1 MTRRR
6 RRAEESSNINENVWL
21 ITYSDLVTLMLTFF
35 VLLYSFSTLD
45 NIKWKNV
52 VVSIQGAL
60 GVLDGGTGF
69 NDGPPGS
76 NPGDN
81 QLNDGEK
88 EQDIDN
94 LNHVDEFKKFQE
106 EMKKLENI
114 QTQLG
119 NYLNTKG
126 LTSISLSVEERGLI
140 IRFEDSV
147 LFSKGRADLL
157 PQAIEVLNEIVTIL
171 KNTENSIRVEGHT
184 DNLPINTERFP
195 SNWELSTSRAT
206 NVLRFMINKGLNG
219 KQLSA
224 VGYGEY
230 RPLAANDSE
239 ENRRKNRRVDI
250 VILRE
255 SLQKNEPR

>member
-6 RRAEESSNINENVWL
+6 RRQEDTPDVDTHVWL
-21 ITYSDLVTLMLTFF
+21 ITYSDMVTLMLTFF

-45 NIKWKNV
+45 NMKWKNV
-52 VVSIQGAL
+52 VTSIQGAL
-60 GVLDGGTGF
+60 GVLDGGRDL

-76 NPGDN
+76 SPGDV
-81 QLNDGEK
+81 QLHGAER
-88 EQDIDN
+88 EQDINN
-94 LNHVDEFKKFQE
+94 LDHVDEFMKFQE

-114 QTQLG
+114 QAQLG
-119 NYLNTKG
+119 SYLTEKG
-126 LTSISLSVEERGLI
+126 LTSISVNVEERGLI
-140 IRFEDSV
+140 IRFQDSV
-147 LFSKGRADLL
+147 LFARGRADIL
-157 PQAIEVLNEIVTIL
+157 PQSVDVLNEIVTIL
-171 KNTENSIRVEGHT
+171 KSTQNSIRVEGHT

-230 RPLAANDSE
+230 RPLASNDSE

-255 SLQKNEPR
+255 SLEKNEPR